1 MFCSMSDTLKTI
13 ESPCSGVCQLDPS
26 GLCLGCR
33 RSGDEIARWRQM
45 TDEERRYLMQ
55 VVLPARGWQRP
66 EAT

>member
-1 MFCSMSDTLKTI
+1 MSEAPKTI

-45 TDEERRYLMQ
+45 GDEERRYLMQ
-55 VVLPARGWQRP
+55 VVLPARGWQRL
-66 EAT
+66 EAS